1 MDNIAVLES
10 FIITEADTAYVNKS
24 FGDKAKELGKK
35 ILDFFKKLINAVISF
50 FARLVGTKSLIHS
63 KAFTVVDDK
72 MRESYKE
79 VEDLVSKYEKNPTE
93 FYNDYRTNDLIDY
106 HNEWVD
112 VQEEI
117 RRVVA
122 MNPDKKNY
130 VRNTA
135 FEKAK
140 TNIINKLREFE
151 RRFSK
156 ITNDKALDTKSKTR
170 INTFLIMLNTLTK
183 EILNAYQMTTLGQ
196 RKDMVTIQYSN
207 IASTKV

>member
-10 FIITEADTAYVNKS
+10 FIITEADTAYANKS

-140 TNIINKLREFE
+140 TNIVNKLKGFE
-151 RRFSK
+151 IRFSK
-156 ITNDKALDTKSKTR
+156 LLKDESVTKNKTKIT
-170 INTFLIMLNTLTK
+170 TFMIMLNTLTK

-196 RKDMVTIQYSN
+196 RKDMVTIQYNN